1 MNFSALMRQFS
12 IRTRMIGAI
21 GIVLALLMVVGSVGL
36 FGMQSMRGQTQEFLE
51 KSATRGQRVGALH
64 GAMGEIRRYEKD
76 MIINYEKPEAV
87 KQAHAAWD
95 KSRKAAAEHLEAVA
109 ALSPEDDKAVLMQIK
124 ASLETYAQKAANV
137 VSQLEA
143 GAYDHAAVADRLL
156 GPAKEQVAQAEKQL
170 DEVEKRMQAQAED
183 MRAGIE
189 KTQGGVLWTFGL
201 VLVFAAIV
209 VVPLTLLNMQTICAP
224 LAEAE
229 ALAEAIAEGDLSREM
244 KPVEGVD
251 EASKLMR
258 SLHHMQEA
266 LQAMVGQLR
275 TAADSIRTAS
285 VEIATGNQ
293 DLSSRTE
300 QTASNLQ
307 EAASSLVQLTG
318 TVKQTADSAR
328 TANQLASSASGA
340 AAKGGEVVSQVVS
353 TMDEINA
360 SSKRISDIIGTIDG
374 IAFQTNILALN
385 AAVEAA
391 RAGEQGRG
399 FAVVAG
405 EVRSLAQRSAE
416 AAREIKTLIGASV
429 ERVETGSRLVQ
440 EAGSTMSDIV
450 SSVQRVTDIIGE
462 ITAASSEQS
471 DGISQVNQGVSNL
484 DQMTQQNAALV
495 EQSAAAAESLKDQAE
510 RLGAVVDR
518 FRVSG
523 SAGALS
529 ATAFTAKSSSSS
541 SSSPSS
547 SSSLSSGVTSASTTF
562 SARPAASFSAATAPA
577 AKPVAAAKPLAS
589 PAHGVAKTA
598 AKTAAKPARAAL
610 KPAAP
615 KPVAPKA
622 APAPFTPPP
631 AVPATTA
638 ADGDWET
645 F

>member
-76 MIINYEKPEAV
+76 MIINYEKPEVV

-541 SSSPSS
+541 SSPSS
-547 SSSLSSGVTSASTTF
+547 SSSGVTSSSTTF

-598 AKTAAKPARAAL
+598 ANTAAKPARAAL

>member
-51 KSATRGQRVGALH
+51 KSTARGNLLGDLTGTMGKLRVH
-64 GAMGEIRRYEKD
+64 EKD
-76 MIINYEKPEAV
+76 MIINYEKPEVV
-87 KQAHAAWD
+87 KDRHAKWD
-95 KSRKAAAEHLEAVA
+95 AARK
-109 ALSPEDDKAVLMQIK
+109 K
-124 ASLETYAQKAANV
+124 ASEQLTELAKLSGADDQDAIKKLQTALETYAAKSSNV
-137 VSQLEA
+137 VTQLEA

-156 GPAKEQVAQAEKQL
+156 QPAKDQVVEAEKQL
-170 DEVEKRMQAQAED
+170 DELGARLEAQSEA
-183 MRAGIE
+183 MRQGME
-189 KTQGGVLWTFGL
+189 STQGGVLWTFGL

-224 LAEAE
+224 LADAE
-229 ALAEAIAEGDLSREM
+229 ALAAAIAEGDLSRTM

-266 LQAMVGQLR
+266 LQSMVGQLR

-510 RLGAVVDR
+510 RLGGVVDR

-523 SAGALS
+523 HAPALS
-529 ATAFTAKSSSSS
+529 ATAFTAKSD
-541 SSSPSS
+541 
-547 SSSLSSGVTSASTTF
+547 GVAKPAATSASAAHGATTTM
-562 SARPAASFSAATAPA
+562 SPVKPA
-577 AKPVAAAKPLAS
+577 AKFESKAAPVKPAAAKAAFKATS
-589 PAHGVAKTA
+589 AKPAATTA
-598 AKTAAKPARAAL
+598 AKSTTTTTTAAKPAVV
-610 KPAAP
+610 KPAASPKVAPAPSTP
-615 KPVAPKA
+615 KPV
-622 APAPFTPPP
+622 
-631 AVPATTA
+631 VPATTA
-638 ADGDWET
+638 DDGDWET

>member
-76 MIINYEKPEAV
+76 MIINYEKPEVV

-95 KSRKAAAEHLEAVA
+95 KSRKAAAEHLDAIA
-109 ALSPEDDKAVLMQIK
+109 ALSPEDDKAVLLQIK

-156 GPAKEQVAQAEKQL
+156 GPAKDQVAQAEKQL
-170 DEVEKRMQAQAED
+170 EDVEKRMQAQAED

-209 VVPLTLLNMQTICAP
+209 VVPLTLLNMQTICTP

-229 ALAEAIAEGDLSREM
+229 ALAEAIAEGDLSRAM

-285 VEIATGNQ
+285 VEIASGNQ

-523 SAGALS
+523 STGALS
-529 ATAFTAKSSSSS
+529 AIAFTAK
-541 SSSPSS
+541 SSPSS
-547 SSSLSSGVTSASTTF
+547 SSSSTSSSSGATAPSTTF
-562 SARPAASFSAATAPA
+562 TAKPAPSFSAAPVPA
-577 AKPVAAAKPLAS
+577 VKPAAAAKPLSS
-589 PAHGVAKTA
+589 PVKA
-598 AKTAAKPARAAL
+598 AAKPARAAL

-615 KPVAPKA
+615 KPVAPKS

>member
-36 FGMQSMRGQTQEFLE
+36 FGMQSMRGQTQEFLQ
-51 KSATRGQRVGALH
+51 KSTARGNLIGDLAGTMGKLRVH
-64 GAMGEIRRYEKD
+64 EKD
-76 MIINYEKPEAV
+76 MIINYEKPEVV
-87 KQAHAAWD
+87 KDRHAKWD
-95 KSRKAAAEHLEAVA
+95 AARK
-109 ALSPEDDKAVLMQIK
+109 K
-124 ASLETYAQKAANV
+124 ASEQLAELSKLSGAEDQDAIKKLQTALDTYAAKSANV
-137 VSQLEA
+137 VTQLEA

-156 GPAKEQVAQAEKQL
+156 QPAKDQVVEAEKQL
-170 DEVEKRMQAQAED
+170 DELGKRLEAESET
-183 MRAGIE
+183 MRAGME
-189 KTQGGVLWTFGL
+189 RTQGGVLWTFGL

-209 VVPLTLLNMQTICAP
+209 VVPRTLLNMRTICTP
-224 LAEAE
+224 LADAE
-229 ALAEAIAEGDLSREM
+229 ALAAAIAEGDLSRPM

-266 LQAMVGQLR
+266 LQSMVVQLR

-510 RLGAVVDR
+510 RLGGVVDR

-523 SAGALS
+523 HAPALS
-529 ATAFTAKSSSSS
+529 ATAFTAKSGS
-541 SSSPSS
+541 
-547 SSSLSSGVTSASTTF
+547 VETK
-562 SARPAASFSAATAPA
+562 PAAASSTAPA
-577 AKPVAAAKPLAS
+577 APRAATATATSMSPVKPAAKPAAAKATPAKLAR
-589 PAHGVAKTA
+589 PASATSAKSTTTT
-598 AKTAAKPARAAL
+598 TAAKPAVA
-610 KPAAP
+610 KPATS
-615 KPVAPKA
+615 PKA
-622 APAPFTPPP
+622 APAPFTPKP
-631 AVPATTA
+631 AAPVTTA
-638 ADGDWET
+638 DDGDWET

>member
-21 GIVLALLMVVGSVGL
+21 AIVLILLLIVGSVGL

-51 KSATRGQRVGALH
+51 KSTARGNLISDLASSMGKLRVH
-64 GAMGEIRRYEKD
+64 EKD
-76 MIINYEKPEAV
+76 MIINYEKPEVV
-87 KQAHAAWD
+87 KERHAKWD
-95 KSRKAAAEHLEAVA
+95 AARKKASDELA
-109 ALSPEDDKAVLMQIK
+109 ALAKLSAPDDQDAIK
-124 ASLETYAQKAANV
+124 KLQAALETYAAKSANV
-137 VSQLEA
+137 VTQLES

-156 GPAKEQVAQAEKQL
+156 QPAKDQVVEAEKQL
-170 DEVEKRMQAQAED
+170 DELSKRLEAQSED
-183 MRAGIE
+183 MRKGIE
-189 KTQGGVLWTFGL
+189 STQGGVLTTFVL
-201 VLVFAAIV
+201 VLVFAAVI

-229 ALAEAIAEGDLSREM
+229 ALAAAIAEGDLSRIM

-258 SLHHMQEA
+258 SLHRMQEA
-266 LQAMVGQLR
+266 LQAM
-275 TAADSIRTAS
+275 IAS
-285 VEIATGNQ
+285 GNQ

-340 AAKGGEVVSQVVS
+340 AAKGGDVVSQV
-353 TMDEINA
+353 
-360 SSKRISDIIGTIDG
+360 
-374 IAFQTNILALN
+374 TNILALN

-399 FAVVAG
+399 FAVVAS
-405 EVRSLAQRSAE
+405 EVRALAQRSAE

-440 EAGSTMSDIV
+440 EAGTTMSDIV
-450 SSVQRVTDIIGE
+450 ASVHRVTDIIGE

-495 EQSAAAAESLKDQAE
+495 EQAAAAAESLKDQAE
-510 RLGAVVDR
+510 RLGSVVDR
-518 FRVSG
+518 FRVG
-523 SAGALS
+523 GN
-529 ATAFTAKSSSSS
+529 
-541 SSSPSS
+541 
-547 SSSLSSGVTSASTTF
+547 
-562 SARPAASFSAATAPA
+562 AATSSALFASAPA
-577 AKPVAAAKPLAS
+577 AKPAVKSEPQFSAAKPVSAPKPASVPASTTAKAPTVKPATAKAAAKTVKP
-589 PAHGVAKTA
+589 VTKTGGKSTVKRATTAGFA
-598 AKTAAKPARAAL
+598 AKST
-610 KPAAP
+610 
-615 KPVAPKA
+615 VAPKA
-622 APAPFTPPP
+622 ASTSFTPAP

>member
-76 MIINYEKPEAV
+76 MIINYEKPEVV

-95 KSRKAAAEHLEAVA
+95 KSRKAAAEHLDAIA
-109 ALSPEDDKAVLMQIK
+109 ALSPEDDKAVLLQIK

-156 GPAKEQVAQAEKQL
+156 GPAKDQVAQAEKQL
-170 DEVEKRMQAQAED
+170 EDVEKRMQAQAED

-209 VVPLTLLNMQTICAP
+209 VVPLTLLNMQTICTP

-229 ALAEAIAEGDLSREM
+229 ALAEAIAEGDLSRAM

-285 VEIATGNQ
+285 VEIASGNQ

-523 SAGALS
+523 STGALS
-529 ATAFTAKSSSSS
+529 ATAFTAKSSPSSS
-541 SSSPSS
+541 SSSTSS
-547 SSSLSSGVTSASTTF
+547 SAGATAPSTTF
-562 SARPAASFSAATAPA
+562 TAKPAPSFSAAPVPA
-577 AKPVAAAKPLAS
+577 VKPAAAAKPLSS
-589 PAHGVAKTA
+589 PVKA
-598 AKTAAKPARAAL
+598 AAKPARAAL

-615 KPVAPKA
+615 KPVAPKS

>member
-51 KSATRGQRVGALH
+51 KSAARGQRVGSLH

-76 MIINYEKPEAV
+76 MIINYEKPEVV
-87 KQAHAAWD
+87 KTAHAAWD
-95 KSRKAAAEHLEAVA
+95 AARKAAAEHLDAVS
-109 ALSPEDDKAVLMQIK
+109 ALSPDDDKATLAQIK
-124 ASLETYAQKAANV
+124 ASLETYAQKASNV
-137 VSQLEA
+137 VTQLEA

-156 GPAKEQVAQAEKQL
+156 GPAKDQVAQAEKQL
-170 DEVEKRMQAQAED
+170 DEVEKRMQVQAED
-183 MRAGIE
+183 MRVGIE

-224 LAEAE
+224 LADAE
-229 ALAEAIAEGDLSREM
+229 ALAAAIAEGDLSRTM

-266 LQAMVGQLR
+266 LQSMVGQLR

-440 EAGSTMSDIV
+440 EAGSSMSDIV

-471 DGISQVNQGVSNL
+471 DGISQVTQGVSNL

-510 RLGAVVDR
+510 RLGGVVDR

-523 SAGALS
+523 QAPALS
-529 ATAFTAKSSSSS
+529 TTAFTAKSDTASKPA
-541 SSSPSS
+541 PSAHPTTTS
-547 SSSLSSGVTSASTTF
+547 VKPAGKTPVKTATAKTTGAKVVKSTSNVKPAATSA
-562 SARPAASFSAATAPA
+562 
-577 AKPVAAAKPLAS
+577 
-589 PAHGVAKTA
+589 AKTTTT
-598 AKTAAKPARAAL
+598 TAAKPAVV
-610 KPAAP
+610 KPAAS
-615 KPVAPKA
+615 PKA
-622 APAPFTPPP
+622 APAPFTPKP

-638 ADGDWET
+638 DDGDWET